1 MMRVNEFAN
10 RRLQLCDAA
19 VNSSAQLF
27 VGQLGKPA
35 LDEIQPGPVGRCEVH
50 VEARALRQPVANQ
63 RRFMRTVV
71 VHDQMDVELFRHRG
85 VDRIEELSELD

>member
-1 MMRVNEFAN
+1 MCVDELTDRGF
-10 RRLQLCDAA
+10 QLGDATVCA
-19 VNSSAQLF
+19 AAQLF